1 MRSRLFSV
9 LALSICLTSAAFA
22 FEVPRPSPEVTIN
35 MTDGST
41 VKLSQYKGKVVALMF
56 FLTTCP
62 HCQHTAEVLTGIQRD
77 LGPKGFQVL
86 AAAINPNPQI
96 NVPQF
101 IKDFHTNFPVGYI
114 DIAFTGPYMQLNP
127 NVRPFVPFLSF
138 IDRNGVI
145 QAQYTGN
152 DQFFA
157 GDQDKTIRAEVEKLL
172 AAGASRRHRRTARR
186 PK

>member
-1 MRSRLFSV
+1 MRSRLLSV
-9 LALSICLTSAAFA
+9 LTLSICLTAAAFA

-41 VKLSQYKGKVVALMF
+41 VQLSHYKGKVVALMF

-77 LGPKGFQVL
+77 FGLQGFQVL

-145 QAQYTGN
+145 QAQYTGS

-172 AAGASRRHRRTARR
+172 ASPTHRHHTTAKRA
-186 PK
+186 K